1 MAVQLDPIEIGGLI
15 LLGATFLL
23 VPQITIMLKS
33 SLDTLPMRL
42 AAVLIILGSISYN
55 KYLALGVF
63 LVIMAVFVDHHHG
76 DVLSVIGSA
85 NMSAFDA
92 SSNAAAKFSNA
103 MDNLHQGGSSDET
116 YDSSDFTSK
125 TEDQDNEFKG
135 SDNSMD
141 EKQTLLTEPLGSK
154 AASLFPNDS
163 KHVDAMEH
171 GNRNGYSD

>member
-1 MAVQLDPIEIGGLI
+1 MAVQLDPIEIGGLV
-15 LLGATFLL
+15 LLCATFLL

-63 LVIMAVFVDHHHG
+63 LVIMAVYVDHHHG
-76 DVLSVIGSA
+76 DVLNVIGSA
-85 NMSAFDA
+85 NMSAFDP
-92 SSNAAAKFSNA
+92 SGNAGAKISDA
-103 MDNLHQGGSSDET
+103 MEKLDNGGSSDET

-125 TEDQDNEFKG
+125 QEDQDNEFKN
-135 SDNSMD
+135 SEDSMD
-141 EKQTLLTEPLGSK
+141 EKHALLTEPLGSK

-171 GNRNGYSD
+171 GNRNGYTE

>member
-1 MAVQLDPIEIGGLI
+1 MAVQLDPIEIGGLV
-15 LLGATFLL
+15 LLCATFLL

-63 LVIMAVFVDHHHG
+63 LVIMAVYVDHHHG
-76 DVLSVIGSA
+76 DVLNVIGSA
-85 NMSAFDA
+85 NMSAFDP
-92 SSNAAAKFSNA
+92 SGNTGAKISDA
-103 MDNLHQGGSSDET
+103 MEKLDNGGSSDET
-116 YDSSDFTSK
+116 YDSSDFTSNQ
-125 TEDQDNEFKG
+125 EDQDNEFKN
-135 SDNSMD
+135 SEDSMD
-141 EKQTLLTEPLGSK
+141 EKHALLTEPLGSK